1 MTITTTHILIVRS
14 SIRRILGREDVS
26 MKKQRQQNDTSPF
39 IRRRCSSLK
48 QPLIH
53 QRIRLI
59 SMEMKKSHHNT
70 RQNHS
75 NHHQNT
81 WCITSAKCD
90 LRMDSVNGNE
100 HILIVRSS
108 ISKGNEYDDEGEEA
122 TKEPPPDTPPT
133 ATQHPQED

>member
-1 MTITTTHILIVRS
+1 
-14 SIRRILGREDVS
+14 
-26 MKKQRQQNDTSPF
+26 
-39 IRRRCSSLK
+39 
-48 QPLIH
+48 
-53 QRIRLI
+53 
-59 SMEMKKSHHNT
+59 MEMKKSHHNT

-108 ISKGNEYDDEGEEA
+108 ISKGNEYDDQGEEA

-133 ATQHPQED
+133 ATQHPQEDIPVMIQRSNHACHRTKPNQYSPLNHCHAINQSITSARNNAMNKS